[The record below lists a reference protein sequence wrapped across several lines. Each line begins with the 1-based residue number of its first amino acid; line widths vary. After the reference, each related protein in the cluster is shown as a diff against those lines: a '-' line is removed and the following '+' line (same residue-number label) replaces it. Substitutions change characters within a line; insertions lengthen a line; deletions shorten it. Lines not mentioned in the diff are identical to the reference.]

1 MSQDKQYFPKLY
13 SESKSSHLLES
24 PVTPPPPSLSFVFPH
39 SHTSSVLSG
48 LKRVTLMKDPVKG
61 IGCTIKSA
69 AGHVLVNRIIE
80 DGPIAQTGVL
90 RPGDEILDIQGTTVT
105 GMQVSEVVEVIKHV
119 PDQFLATVRPL
130 TSISKNQPV
139 DTGSVLYSEIKP
151 MSMAPPTSKPPP
163 HIPEILISG
172 DSTTRAT
179 SFDLSPTP
187 SLEDVGYYDDEEEDT
202 PPPIPPRTEDAL
214 VILDTPS
221 QLDREEFKPALP
233 PKPNTPPLSLS
244 PARPP
249 LPKSKS
255 VEGIAGRHAYEEVDL
270 KRSPRPRR
278 HHDYEEIQPAL
289 NYMDIN
295 KLDFSKRSGGGAR
308 SKTNSLVKVEMDW
321 KHKVHV

>member
-1 MSQDKQYFPKLY
+1 
-13 SESKSSHLLES
+13 
-24 PVTPPPPSLSFVFPH
+24 
-39 SHTSSVLSG
+39 
-48 LKRVTLMKDPVKG
+48 
-61 IGCTIKSA
+61 
-69 AGHVLVNRIIE
+69 
-80 DGPIAQTGVL
+80 
-90 RPGDEILDIQGTTVT
+90 
-105 GMQVSEVVEVIKHV
+105 MQVSEVVEVIKHA

-130 TSISKNQPV
+130 TSISKNRPV

-151 MSMAPPTSKPPP
+151 LSLTTMAPPTSKPP
-163 HIPEILISG
+163 HRIPEILISG
-172 DSTTRAT
+172 DSTTPAA
-179 SFDLSPTP
+179 SFDSSPTP
-187 SLEDVGYYDDEEEDT
+187 SLEDVGFYDDDEEWDT

-233 PKPNTPPLSLS
+233 PKPTGGSNTPPLSFS

-249 LPKSKS
+249 IPKSKS
-255 VEGIAGRHAYEEVDL
+255 VEGIVAGRHAYEEVDL

-295 KLDFSKRSGGGAR
+295 KLDFSKRSGGGAG
-308 SKTNSLVKVEMDW
+308 SKTDSLVKVEMDW